1 MNEDED
7 EGSDEEWSDIVD
19 SDDEAIDETETNEVI
34 LTLFLKCVL
43 YSNFRYTCRSRHKI
57 LRKCGI

>member
-1 MNEDED
+1 MNEDE
-7 EGSDEEWSDIVD
+7 GSEEEWSDIVD

-43 YSNFRYTCRSRHKI
+43 YWNFRYTYRSTHKI